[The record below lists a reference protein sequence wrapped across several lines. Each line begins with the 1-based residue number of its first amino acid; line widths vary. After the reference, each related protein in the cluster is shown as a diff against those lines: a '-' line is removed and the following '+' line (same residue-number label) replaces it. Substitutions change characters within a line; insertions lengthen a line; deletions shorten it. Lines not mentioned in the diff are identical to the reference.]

1 MNRCYHNV
9 CGVEMIVSLHTYRL
23 TVVADNL
30 AYLLTTMNLT
40 AIRPNM
46 FGKRQSNMVAAT
58 NDAEGTPVIEIGN
71 ESMGGERCLVVFC
84 RIEGQVS
91 D

>member
-1 MNRCYHNV
+1 
-9 CGVEMIVSLHTYRL
+9 MIVGLHTNGL
-23 TVVADNL
+23 SVVADNL
-30 AYLLTTMNLT
+30 EHLLTTMNLP

-46 FGKRQSNMVAAT
+46 LGKRQSYLVAAPH
-58 NDAEGTPVIEIGN
+58 DAEGTPVIEIGN
-71 ESMGGERCLVVFC
+71 EGVHRERCLVVFC

>member
-1 MNRCYHNV
+1 
-9 CGVEMIVSLHTYRL
+9 MIVGLHTNGFS
-23 TVVADNL
+23 VVADNL
-30 AYLLTTMNLT
+30 AHLLTTMNLP

-46 FGKRQSNMVAAT
+46 LGKRRSYLVT
-58 NDAEGTPVIEIGN
+58 TPHDAEGTPVIEIGN
-71 ESMGGERCLVVFC
+71 EGVHRERCLVVFC